1 MWYNIGTVKQKEID
15 NMCDKYLFIPYNF
28 DPCAVDS
35 ENPQL
40 MIVDEMQKSVIEKMI
55 DCRAYTDGC
64 FVDLNEVT
72 DLTRENEY

>member
-1 MWYNIGTVKQKEID
+1 
-15 NMCDKYLFIPYNF
+15 MCDKYLFIPYNF

-55 DCRAYTDGC
+55 DCRVYADGC
-64 FVDLNEVT
+64 FVDFDDIVDLTKENEVF
-72 DLTRENEY
+72 TRYCDRGDE